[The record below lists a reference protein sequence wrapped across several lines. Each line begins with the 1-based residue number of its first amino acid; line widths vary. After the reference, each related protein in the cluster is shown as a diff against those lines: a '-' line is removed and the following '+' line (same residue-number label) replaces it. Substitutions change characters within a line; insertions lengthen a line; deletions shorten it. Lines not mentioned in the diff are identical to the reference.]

1 MIKSDYHLHTNFSFD
16 SETDPQDMI
25 KSAIDKGIKTI
36 CITDHQDLDFAE
48 PGWEVDFSKYI
59 PYFEEMQNKYKEKI
73 EILIGVEIGL
83 QPHLKET
90 NESITKKYPF
100 DFVIGSVHLFDGCD
114 PYYPEY
120 FLDKTD
126 EEGYRRAFEITYE
139 NLKVAED
146 YDSLG
151 HLDYIVRCGKK
162 REEEYKISKFADYID
177 EILKIL
183 ISKGKGLEINSGGL
197 KKGLSFAHPHP
208 EILTRYKELG
218 GEIITIGSD
227 SHTPQDIAYSFSTVN
242 EYLKSLGFK
251 YYAEFRKRKPEFFI
265 I

>member
-73 EILIGVEIGL
+73 EILMGVELGL
-83 QPHLKET
+83 QPHLKDI
-90 NESITKKYPF
+90 NKDISKKYPF
-100 DFVIGSVHLFDGCD
+100 DFVIGSVHLFDGFD
-114 PYYPEY
+114 PYYPDY
-120 FLDKTD
+120 FEGKTD
-126 EEGYRRAFEITYE
+126 EEGYRRAFEITLE
-139 NLKVAED
+139 NLKTAEY

-151 HLDYIVRCGKK
+151 HLDYIVRYGKNG
-162 REEEYKISKFADYID
+162 EESYNVFDHFDYID

-227 SHTPQDIAYSFSTVN
+227 AHIPEDIAHSFPMLKD
-242 EYLKSLGFK
+242 YLESLGFK
-251 YYAEFRKRKPEFFI
+251 YYAEFRKRKPEFI
-265 I
+265 II